1 MRYLL
6 HLYNN
11 RADLTHAKINPFR
24 LRENKAESYSLY
36 TIILG
41 HKGVLISSKHFQYK
55 GFDRSHMGKKDPPN
69 TPFSLSNHS
78 IDL

>member
-41 HKGVLISSKHFQYK
+41 HKGVLISSKHFQYTV
-55 GFDRSHMGKKDPPN
+55 FDRLHMGKKDPPN
-69 TPFSLSNHS
+69 SPFSLSNHS
-78 IDL
+78 IDP

>member
-1 MRYLL
+1 MKCLL

-11 RADLTHAKINPFR
+11 RADLTHGRINPFR
-24 LRENKAESYSLY
+24 PRGNKAEWYSLY

-41 HKGVLISSKHFQYK
+41 HKGVLASSKHSQYTE
-55 GFDRSHMGKKDPPN
+55 FDRSHMGKKGPPN
-69 TPFSLSNHS
+69 SPFSLLSHS